1 MVSNQRQLGGRL
13 FGIYELNFLIE
24 KSNIQLKYFICF
36 LASALLENG
45 QDSLH
50 FSGLKTIQ
58 GPFSAPLETY
68 FPVGKKRKVSK
79 SPYLLG

>member
-1 MVSNQRQLGGRL
+1 MGV
-13 FGIYELNFLIE
+13 YDLNFLIG
-24 KSNIQLKYFICF
+24 KSNIQLKYFIFF
-36 LASALLENG
+36 LASTLLEKG

-58 GPFSAPLETY
+58 GSFSDPLETY

-79 SPYLLG
+79 PPYLLA